1 MKKNPSVAKKI
12 ASVTAGTVLAAS
24 LYANAVYQPRNQS
37 ALESALNNELQ
48 AVVAGEAGV
57 QAIGDGFVVTE
68 RVASSSPVVEDQLIQ
83 QIAALE
89 VEMAANSAEVQEQ
102 IAAAYDSKQTV
113 RVAQAEKKK
122 DKKGGASSTG
132 AAASTGAAPTDAQI
146 AAAAQW
152 ISRISGVP
160 VGQTIGTLAAI
171 ISNPFVAAAVV
182 ELAAAT
188 AQPGGVAAAATNS
201 GGLSAAAQTLI
212 ATAGTSSNEG
222 ISAAVTA
229 AASSSTGS
237 TNVGGGQTP
246 ASP

>member
-12 ASVTAGTVLAAS
+12 ASLTAGTVLAAS

-113 RVAQAEKKK
+113 RVAQTTKKK
-122 DKKGGASSTG
+122 DTGTGSTV
-132 AAASTGAAPTDAQI
+132 SDSQI
-146 AAAAQW
+146 RAAAQV

-188 AQPGGVAAAATNS
+188 SQPGGVAAAASNS

-212 ATAGTSSNEG
+212 ATTGSTSNDG
-222 ISAAVTA
+222 VAAAVTA
-229 AASSSTGS
+229 AATSNTGS
-237 TNVGGGQTP
+237 TTVGGGQTS

>member
-113 RVAQAEKKK
+113 RVAQTTKKK
-122 DKKGGASSTG
+122 GDGTGSTV
-132 AAASTGAAPTDAQI
+132 SDSQI
-146 AAAAQW
+146 RAAAQL

-188 AQPGGVAAAATNS
+188 AQPGGVAAAASNS

-212 ATAGTSSNEG
+212 ATTGSTSNEG
-222 ISAAVTA
+222 VSQAVTVA
-229 AASSSTGS
+229 ATSNTGS
-237 TNVGGGQTP
+237 TTVGGGQTST
-246 ASP
+246 SP